1 MIGGYIFKLSNMPK
15 TGDYFVVSLKR
26 THLGWGTHR
35 KTNSRPKINN
45 EGYIPIPYKYAHAF
59 QITNLHYTKRNN
71 VYKFST
77 SDKFYV
83 DEELKASGNNKKGD
97 IYAKNLHGNGNLKLL
112 GVWYKNIGIKIGDKI
127 KVEFV
132 SPTEILLTKI

>member
-1 MIGGYIFKLSNMPK
+1 MPN
-15 TGDYFVVSLKR
+15 TGDFYIASLKK

-35 KTNSRPKINN
+35 KTKSRPSIQN
-45 EGYIPIPYKYAHAF
+45 EGYIPIPSKYALSFH
-59 QITNLHYTKRNN
+59 ITNLHNTNQSN

-77 SDKFYV
+77 NDGFIKDK
-83 DEELKASGNNKKGD
+83 ELKASGNRKKGD
-97 IYAKNLHGNGNLKLL
+97 KYAKNIHGNGDLKLL
-112 GVWYKNIGIKIGDKI
+112 GTWFVRNKLQIGDQI

>member
-1 MIGGYIFKLSNMPK
+1 MPTTGNSYIA
-15 TGDYFVVSLKR
+15 TLKK

-35 KTNSRPKINN
+35 KTNSRPKIKN
-45 EGYIPIPYKYAHAF
+45 EGYIPIPYKYAFGF
-59 QITNLHYTKRNN
+59 QITNLHYKKRNN

-83 DEELKASGNNKKGD
+83 DQELKASGNRKKGD
-97 IYAKNLHGNGNLKLL
+97 IYAKNLHGNGDLKLL
-112 GVWYKNIGIKIGDKI
+112 GAWFKNINAQIGDKI
-127 KVEFV
+127 KVEFI